1 MPDAAAGSSQ
11 PPEVTLKLWKD
22 GFNVNDG
29 ELRSYTDPANTEF
42 LQNIQRGE
50 IPQELRQ
57 GGSEVPIQYSILI

>member
-1 MPDAAAGSSQ
+1 MPDAATGSSQ

-57 GGSEVPIQYSILI
+57 GGSEVN